1 MEKAEYLNNA
11 FILSYGTGQELI
23 PVGYFYS
30 HEIPYSVGNGEV
42 KQNPSTKMEKF
53 YFAYS
58 NNDILFFNIFN
69 EDQIIALPT
78 DSCAEIFSN
87 CTNFKELGFLKF
99 VTSEDAFKILL
110 DEYSFDPE
118 NMPHITGIPMNE
130 VNAKWC
136 TDEDLGYN
144 YSIIPV
150 KVKK

>member
-1 MEKAEYLNNA
+1 M
-11 FILSYGTGQELI
+11 
-23 PVGYFYS
+23 
-30 HEIPYSVGNGEV
+30 
-42 KQNPSTKMEKF
+42 
-53 YFAYS
+53 
-58 NNDILFFNIFN
+58 
-69 EDQIIALPT
+69 PT

-150 KVKK
+150 KVKKSDKTV